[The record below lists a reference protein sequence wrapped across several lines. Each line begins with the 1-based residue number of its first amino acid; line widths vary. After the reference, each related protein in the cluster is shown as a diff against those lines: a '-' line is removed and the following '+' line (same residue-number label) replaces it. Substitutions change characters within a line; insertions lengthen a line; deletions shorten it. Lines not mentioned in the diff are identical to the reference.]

1 MKQKLIE
8 IVKKKHDSA
17 YRDFLSTR
25 DDDKKKERLKGEMD
39 AYLDIIV
46 LLTLGGDFEL

>member
-1 MKQKLIE
+1 MKQKLID

-17 YRDFLSTR
+17 YRDFLST